1 MTPKWKDTTSY
12 SRDEKR
18 VPRAWTLALDG
29 LNITVVKGHIYHP
42 HTWIVHCYELGIDTV
57 PLLGA
62 KTAEDAQR
70 MAVAMVREKVN
81 KWHKALKGLK

>member
-1 MTPKWKDTTSY
+1 MKWKDTTLFPKAKNRRYPTSFTLTLD
-12 SRDEKR
+12 SLEIRIVRGIICD
-18 VPRAWTLALDG
+18 PRL
-29 LNITVVKGHIYHP
+29 
-42 HTWIVHCYELGIDTV
+42 WIVHCYELGIDTV
-57 PLLGA
+57 PLEEA

>member
-1 MTPKWKDTTSY
+1 MKWKDTTTY
-12 SRDEKR
+12 IRDEVPR
-18 VPRAWTLALDG
+18 VPRAWTLALEG

-42 HTWIVHCYELGIDTV
+42 HTWIVHCHCLGIDTH
-57 PLLGA
+57 PLSEA

>member
-1 MTPKWKDTTSY
+1 MKWKDTTTY
-12 SRDEKR
+12 SLDEVPR
-18 VPRAWTLALDG
+18 VPRAWTLALEG

-42 HTWIVHCYELGIDTV
+42 HTWIVHCHCLGIDTH
-57 PLLGA
+57 PLSEA

-81 KWHKALKGLK
+81 KWHNALKGLK